1 MSDRPSED
9 IDPERVD
16 IATAPRTR
24 PHRVKPE
31 PSEDLKAT
39 KLARRARAL
48 KRPHTP
54 AVMFEPLPDGG
65 GYEITS
71 PHGDVDLWELQLADA
86 FSTRSA
92 AVLRAFV
99 DQLKDL
105 CERSWDKPNE
115 RWKPDETQ
123 LSAILAMVAD
133 ANPKTIAQAALVA
146 QSIAVHLLAMRLA
159 KDAFNSGGM
168 VMTQEAALMGKLAR
182 TYAMQMDA
190 LASMQG
196 KRRTTRQSIKVT
208 KELHQHVH
216 YHHTGGGA
224 GNRGQSHGTPASESA
239 ERPALPSPQPSGEV
253 VRLPSRARP
262 RGV

>member
-1 MSDRPSED
+1 MARAPSD
-9 IDPERVD
+9 IDPKRVD
-16 IATAPRTR
+16 VATAPRR
-24 PHRVKPE
+24 RRHRAKPE
-31 PSEDLKAT
+31 PDDQLKAT
-39 KLARRARAL
+39 KPARRARAL
-48 KRPHTP
+48 KRPLTP
-54 AVMFEPLPDGG
+54 SVMFEPRHDGD

-71 PHGDVDLWELQLADA
+71 PHGDLDLWELTLADA
-86 FSTRSA
+86 LATRSQ
-92 AVLRAFV
+92 AVMRAFV
-99 DQLKDL
+99 GQLKDL
-105 CERSWDKPNE
+105 CTQSWDAPNQA
-115 RWKPDETQ
+115 WKPSEVE

-133 ANPKTIAQAALVA
+133 ARPRTIAQAALVA
-146 QSIAVHLLAMRLA
+146 QSVAVHLLAMRLA
-159 KDAFNSGGM
+159 KDAFNGGGM

-182 TYAMQMDA
+182 TYAMQMEA

-216 YHHTGGGA
+216 YHHTGGDA

-253 VRLPSRARP
+253 VRLPSRTRP